1 MEPRITLDTPVVVV
15 PTRTQLSLQQ
25 EAQELVGPHIRVATD
40 LEVVAVAAV
49 ALAEL
54 VRREALIQMVVLD
67 YRAIFQVQR
76 FSTVAAAVVLVMDLR
91 QVSAVTVVAATVP
104 TTEMTATPA

>member
-1 MEPRITLDTPVVVV
+1 
-15 PTRTQLSLQQ
+15 
-25 EAQELVGPHIRVATD
+25 VATD
-40 LEVVAVAAV
+40 LEVAAVAAV

-54 VRREALIQMVVLD
+54 VRRETLIQMVVLD

-76 FSTVAAAVVLVMDLR
+76 FSTVAAAVALVMDQQ